1 MTVTPARRSSLIL
14 PDNHMGSPE
23 MAPQTSQRSS
33 RPCQA
38 GARLGIPRDPGA
50 RS

>member
-1 MTVTPARRSSLIL
+1 MTVKPARRSALIL
-14 PDNHMGSPE
+14 PVNHMGGPE

-33 RPCQA
+33 HPGEA
-38 GARLGIPRDPGA
+38 GARLGIPQDPRA